1 MKILRMRHGR
11 AHSSVGEKL
20 LRAGLLLLL
29 ALVAGAGLL
38 ISSGSLAKS
47 DREPLK
53 RLPST
58 PAGASNDPA
67 SDSSKKDPNL
77 WGSPKIA
84 RVTTTLVPN
93 STDDV
98 DGDDS
103 DPDLPRFAHGR
114 IDEDTYLRLRE
125 EHIARLR
132 GLELDK
138 PFDSAARGRAIRQ
151 MEGQES
157 RLFEIGRGSSIAPI
171 VGITAAWT
179 ALGPAP

>member
-1 MKILRMRHGR
+1 MKISRVRHGR
-11 AHSSVGEKL
+11 AHSSVGQKL
-20 LRAGLLLLL
+20 FRAGLLLLL

-114 IDEDTYLRLRE
+114 IDEATYLRIRDE
-125 EHIARLR
+125 FIALKR
-132 GLELDK
+132 GIEPGRPSD
-138 PFDSAARGRAIRQ
+138 PEARSRAIAQ
-151 MEGQES
+151 MEQQEKN
-157 RLFEIGRGSSIAPI
+157 RLI
-171 VGITAAWT
+171 
-179 ALGPAP
+179 